1 MTLRAWAALALVL
14 LLAAGG
20 LGYYSG
26 HKNLQIDKA
35 IQQSQELKGKVH
47 ALTEESQAHKAL
59 ADQAGQT
66 VEDQDKALSALKA
79 KLAKA
84 QGAIPHPLVASASMG
99 GASSAGA
106 PVDGSVDSL
115 KDQIINTQDQQ
126 IGTLKIE
133 VSELRAALDAKDR
146 ALITSEQ
153 RARGLELAL
162 EAQKHAS
169 KSQRW
174 LGRIEGVAVGIAI
187 GYAGGKLR

>member
-1 MTLRAWAALALVL
+1 MTLRAWTVLALVL

-26 HKNLQIDKA
+26 HKNQQIDKA
-35 IQQSQELKGKVH
+35 LQQSQELKGKIG
-47 ALTEESQAHKAL
+47 ALQEQARIAV
-59 ADQAGQT
+59 DQADAAAKTAAQHEAT
-66 VEDQDKALSALKA
+66 AQALKA
-79 KLAKA
+79 KLAHLRA
-84 QGAIPHPLVASASMG
+84 VPAAPSMPG
-99 GASSAGA
+99 PMGVVDSAG
-106 PVDGSVDSL
+106 DL
-115 KDQIINTQDQQ
+115 RDQIIAAQDQQ
-126 IGTLKIE
+126 IAAQKDEIKG
-133 VSELRAALDAKDR
+133 LRAALDLKDR
-146 ALITSEQ
+146 ALVTSEQ

>member
-1 MTLRAWAALALVL
+1 MTLHWGALALAL
-14 LLAAGG
+14 LLVAGG

-26 HKNLQIDKA
+26 HKNQQIERA
-35 IQQSQELKGKVH
+35 IQQSQELKGKVN
-47 ALTEESQAHKAL
+47 ALTAESQAHKAL

-66 VEDQDKALSALKA
+66 VEDQDKAISALKA

-84 QGAIPHPLVASASMG
+84 QGAVPHPIVASASVG

-106 PVDGSVDSL
+106 QVDGSTDSL
-115 KDQIINTQDQQ
+115 KDQIIDAQDRQ

-133 VSELRAALDAKDR
+133 VYELRAALDAKDK
-146 ALITSEQ
+146 ALVTSEQ

-162 EAQKHAS
+162 EAQRHAS
-169 KSQRW
+169 KTQRW

-187 GYAGGKLR
+187 GYVGGKLQ